1 MPKKSNHKR
10 WSHYQTCHWDLI
22 CFLGEE
28 KKSIKNKTHF
38 IFHGQIKRQRRYIFS
53 WLSKKLFDFRRSVLD
68 FDAGLRCVL
77 PVLLQCNSPS
87 SLFRLFFPDLYSSI
101 KVRRMTFMAP
111 FNQLCCVVCVC
122 ECTVV
127 LCPYLKRSCCKSFK
141 NNMYL
146 CHARRTSS
154 LLLVCTTVLALAC
167 LFVEMQKVSGDC
179 AQTRK

>member
-1 MPKKSNHKR
+1 MIPLSDLPLRSDLFFGGRKKVNKKQNSFHFSWSNQTPKK
-10 WSHYQTCHWDLI
+10 I
-22 CFLGEE
+22 
-28 KKSIKNKTHF
+28 
-38 IFHGQIKRQRRYIFS
+38 YIQLTF
-53 WLSKKLFDFRRSVLD
+53 KKLFDFRRSVLD

>member
-1 MPKKSNHKR
+1 MVKSNAKEVIYSASCLISEGR
-10 WSHYQTCHWDLI
+10 FQTLMLVCVACCRCCCNAIRLKVFSDCFSQI
-22 CFLGEE
+22 CKF
-28 KKSIKNKTHF
+28 
-38 IFHGQIKRQRRYIFS
+38 
-53 WLSKKLFDFRRSVLD
+53 
-68 FDAGLRCVL
+68 
-77 PVLLQCNSPS
+77 
-87 SLFRLFFPDLYSSI
+87 SSI

>member
-1 MPKKSNHKR
+1 MVKSNAKEDIYSADFQKVVWFPKVGSR
-10 WSHYQTCHWDLI
+10 LWCCSALRVAGVVAMQLA
-22 CFLGEE
+22 F
-28 KKSIKNKTHF
+28 KSFEIVFPRFVRVLFNK
-38 IFHGQIKRQRRYIFS
+38 GAQN
-53 WLSKKLFDFRRSVLD
+53 DFY
-68 FDAGLRCVL
+68 G
-77 PVLLQCNSPS
+77 PLQST
-87 SLFRLFFPDLYSSI
+87 L
-101 KVRRMTFMAP
+101 
-111 FNQLCCVVCVC
+111 LCCLCLWVYCC
-122 ECTVV
+122 L

>member
-1 MPKKSNHKR
+1 MVKSNAKEDIYSADFQKVVWFPKVGSR
-10 WSHYQTCHWDLI
+10 LWCLVCVACCRCCCNAIRLKVFSDCFSQI
-22 CFLGEE
+22 CKF
-28 KKSIKNKTHF
+28 
-38 IFHGQIKRQRRYIFS
+38 
-53 WLSKKLFDFRRSVLD
+53 
-68 FDAGLRCVL
+68 
-77 PVLLQCNSPS
+77 
-87 SLFRLFFPDLYSSI
+87 SSI